1 MKKIISTVLACTVL
15 FCLAACNTDET
26 TETTT
31 ASSEETTVAETSAEA
46 TETEA
51 TTESVTETTIEGM
64 RPTTLDEITD
74 RFIWGLEFNFKEQD
88 LVRTKMDPNDAGK
101 NALCG
106 IKDYSHL
113 LYDNAVFKDKDEPE
127 SWFTF
132 DVYIF
137 ELDIEMYQ
145 YKKPLSKGDKIRFLL
160 DPNTGVYDEREVAA
174 IRGQYVLC
182 INIEEG
188 KNYKK
193 TLDVSLPDLDSGE
206 LSKAYANFMSS

>member
-106 IKDYSHL
+106 IKDYIHL

-127 SWFTF
+127 SWFSF
-132 DVYIF
+132 DAYIF
-137 ELDIEMYQ
+137 ELDMEMYQ

-182 INIEEG
+182 IHIEEG

-206 LSKAYANFMSS
+206 LCKAYANFMSS

>member
-160 DPNTGVYDEREVAA
+160 DPNTGIYDEREVAA

>member
-15 FCLAACNTDET
+15 FCLAACNTAET

-74 RFIWGLEFNFKEQD
+74 RFIWGLDFNFKEQD

-127 SWFTF
+127 SWFSF
-132 DVYIF
+132 DAYIF
-137 ELDIEMYQ
+137 ELDMEMYQ

-182 INIEEG
+182 IHIEEG

>member
-137 ELDIEMYQ
+137 ELDMEMYQ

-182 INIEEG
+182 IKIEEG